1 MDVLGG
7 ELGLKGKGDCGEKKV
22 CREGMGHW
30 DGDWSREEAGK
41 GKEILREKE
50 EIARVRY
57 FSPWS
62 PFVLL
67 SSFLDIFSTVSKS
80 FFIPANI

>member
-1 MDVLGG
+1 V
-7 ELGLKGKGDCGEKKV
+7 ELGLKGKGDCEKKV

-41 GKEILREKE
+41 GKEILREKG
-50 EIARVRY
+50 EIAKVIIFPLGLPSYSYLVSLKY
-57 FSPWS
+57 FQK
-62 PFVLL
+62 FQ
-67 SSFLDIFSTVSKS
+67 KS